1 VLQSGAHLVEIDL
14 LRGWTRLPPDV
25 LSECDYYVIV
35 SRAEQ
40 RPAAQMWP
48 LRLQDRLPEIPI
60 PLHNPDHDAKLDLQQ
75 VLNRLYDAAGYEY
88 YIYDTAPHPSLDA
101 RQMAWA
107 QQFIPR
113 ADRADTL
120 APP

>member
-40 RPAAQMWP
+40 QMWP